1 MMNSKLIQSAGSI
14 FLAAIALP
22 CIFIPDEVS
31 KNVILAENEYVLL
44 MVQILGGLLFGF
56 AVVNWMSRTVIMGGI
71 YGKAIYMGNLAQFMV
86 GGLALLKWNV
96 KNGFPA
102 GILLVIL
109 IGYMIFLVLYLMVFF
124 RSPKIAAEK

>member
-1 MMNSKLIQSAGSI
+1 MNTKLIQFAGSI
-14 FLAAIALP
+14 FLAVIALP
-22 CIFIPDEVS
+22 CIFIPDEVL

-56 AVVNWMSRTVIMGGI
+56 AVVNWMSRAVIMGGI

-86 GGLALLKWNV
+86 GALALLKWNV
-96 KNGFPA
+96 KNGFPS

-109 IGYMIFLVLYLMVFF
+109 IGYMIFLVLYLMIFF
-124 RSPKIAAEK
+124 KSPKMAAEK